1 MTSSG
6 AEKRK
11 FIRIGYDMP
20 MEFSM
25 NVMDFGDP
33 QMVNFTGRGVDIC
46 DQGLG
51 FLTEVHLEPGLFLS
65 LQREDGSCQ
74 RAEVKWVGELDGRL
88 RVGVLF
94 YNE

>member
-6 AEKRK
+6 EEKRK

-20 MEFSM
+20 LEFSM
-25 NVMDFGDP
+25 SVMDFGTP
-33 QMVNFTGRGVDIC
+33 QMVNFTGRGVDIS

-51 FLTEVHLEPGLFLS
+51 FLTEFHLEPGLFLR
-65 LQREDGSCQ
+65 LKMEDGTCQ
-74 RAEVKWVGELDGRL
+74 NAEVKWVGELDGRL
-88 RVGVLF
+88 RVGVLL

>member
-6 AEKRK
+6 EEKRK

-20 MEFSM
+20 LEFSM
-25 NVMDFGDP
+25 TVMDFGDP
-33 QMVNFTGRGVDIC
+33 QMVDFAGRGMDTC
-46 DQGLG
+46 DKGLG
-51 FLTEVHLEPGLFLS
+51 FLTAHNPGPGPFLS
-65 LQREDGSCQ
+65 LKWEDGSCQ

-88 RVGVLF
+88 RVGILL